1 MFVREHMSTSPINIS
16 PGTPILEAL
25 NMMKKQ
31 KIRHLPVVEK
41 GKLVGLV
48 TEGTLLTVSPSPATT
63 LSVFEINYLMSKMV
77 VKEVMIK
84 QPIVIAPTA
93 SIEEAALIMREH
105 RVGCLPVVENG
116 QLVGIITQTDVF
128 EAMIKIFGLRKAG
141 TRLVLE
147 TSDRVGA
154 LADVLALVKEH
165 NINVIGV
172 ASLEKENQKSEI
184 MLRLSTVEPEQLIQD
199 LKQQGYNIISVS

>member
-1 MFVREHMSTSPINIS
+1 MFVREHMSTSPININ
-16 PGTPILEAL
+16 PATPILEAL

-41 GKLVGLV
+41 GRLAGLV
-48 TEGTLLTVSPSPATT
+48 TERTLLTVSPSPATT

-105 RVGCLPVVENG
+105 KVGCLPVVENG

-141 TRLVLE
+141 TRLVVE
-147 TSDRVGA
+147 TGDHVGA
-154 LADVLALVKEH
+154 LADILALVREH

-172 ASLEKENQKSEI
+172 ACLEKESNKFEI
-184 MLRLSTVEPEQLIQD
+184 MLRLSTVEPEALIQD
-199 LKQQGYNIISVS
+199 MKQHEYNIISVS